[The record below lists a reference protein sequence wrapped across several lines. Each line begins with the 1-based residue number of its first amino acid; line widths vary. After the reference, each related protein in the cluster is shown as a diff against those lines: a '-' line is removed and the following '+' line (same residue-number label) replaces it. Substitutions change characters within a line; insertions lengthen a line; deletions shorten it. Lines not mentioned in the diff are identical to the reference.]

1 MGVPAAYS
9 CAAPPLP
16 KPGTAAPCATS
27 TQLPAGTVTI
37 VIMLGRL
44 GSASTS
50 LICAGVRP
58 RMVPGSAM
66 NERLGKLGGEHSG
79 Q

>member
-1 MGVPAAYS
+1 MPAAYS
-9 CAAPPLP
+9 MRRAAIPSS
-16 KPGTAAPCATS
+16 GTAAPCATS
-27 TQLPAGTVTI
+27 TQVPAGTVTI

-58 RMVPGSAM
+58 QIVRGPP
-66 NERLGKLGGEHSG
+66 
-79 Q
+79 